1 MTARIVADWR
11 RQAARAAAVNKQG
24 LSNHRKRRQPRQRIG
39 VKSIEGR
46 IRGRSFKIKRLLA
59 HQRNID
65 LKKTL
70 N

>member
-39 VKSIEGR
+39 VKNIEGR
-46 IRGRSFKIKRLLA
+46 IRGKIKRLLA

-65 LKKTL
+65 FKKTV